1 MSATTDKIFQAYN
14 SGELYR
20 RVNPTESSCEEVES
34 ISSLIL
40 LCYSYQWETDL
51 AEKENILKTI
61 EEIVD
66 DAPINLSQCKDVG
79 SCQSKYDLYYHVSS
93 EHD

>member
-1 MSATTDKIFQAYN
+1 MSATTDKVFQAYN

-20 RVNPTESSCEEVES
+20 RVNPTESSYEEVES

-51 AEKENILKTI
+51 VEKENILKTI
-61 EEIVD
+61 AEIAD
-66 DAPINLSQCKDVG
+66 GTPIDLSRY
-79 SCQSKYDLYYHVSS
+79 KY
-93 EHD
+93 